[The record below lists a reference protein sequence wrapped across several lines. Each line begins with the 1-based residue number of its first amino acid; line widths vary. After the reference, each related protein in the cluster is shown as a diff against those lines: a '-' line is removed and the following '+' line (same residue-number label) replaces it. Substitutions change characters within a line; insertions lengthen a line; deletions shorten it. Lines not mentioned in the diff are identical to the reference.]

1 MALGRLSSIVKTVK
15 FLVDTVALVC
25 DLRDAQVNLR
35 PASTVKRVPYQLG
48 LQSDLA
54 SPPLSPQTTVF
65 MVSVNALLTVGAP
78 SDGHS

>member
-1 MALGRLSSIVKTVK
+1 MALGRVSSIVKTVK

-48 LQSDLA
+48 LQSDLP
-54 SPPLSPQTTVF
+54 STSHKPL
-65 MVSVNALLTVGAP
+65 NNCLHG
-78 SDGHS
+78 